1 MLKNTRLTTIL
12 TLSGLFLFL
21 VFLTSSLLSVIYL
34 NRSAKS
40 LNDLNYEVSATLGVA
55 DTTNWMRA
63 ARTTL
68 LAAVPYADGS
78 NPEAFNAALTQ
89 ARFYYDGGLRFMQ
102 AYQAAPKLAGEAE
115 LAQELAA
122 RYNDYTEQGVGAL
135 FTALQ
140 KKDVHAFLTLAG
152 TKVVALDEAY
162 RVPLDKVIAIHKQS
176 SVNITR
182 QADINTYIAYT
193 AAGVSVILFILA
205 SVVVAVVLKNV
216 LIKPLR
222 RAGEVTAAIG
232 AGDLTSVIVH
242 TRNDEIGRLLQGLES
257 MQLGLKT
264 MVSEIVSGVSEV
276 ARVTSQISD
285 GNHSLSSRT
294 EQQAAALEQ
303 TAASMEEL
311 SSTVALNAGN
321 ASVASNAA
329 LEASETASD
338 CGAAMQ
344 EVVRTMADIKS
355 SAIAISEITSVIN
368 SIAFQTNIL
377 ALNAAVEAAR
387 AGEQGRGFAVVAN
400 EVRTLAQR
408 STQSAREIE
417 KLIAE
422 SSSNV
427 ETGEQKVAQV
437 SLTTEKIIRDVSGV
451 TSLLGE
457 IAAASSEQSKGINQI
472 GVAVTEMDSV
482 TQQNA
487 TLVQSSAAATDILEE
502 QVQSL
507 SAITRR
513 FKLQAGA
520 EVTGLRASALPSV
533 QAKANVSGGAWVSFS

>member
-12 TLSGLFLFL
+12 TLSGLFLFF
-21 VFLTSSLLSVIYL
+21 VFLASSLLSVIYL
-34 NRSAKS
+34 NRSAES
-40 LNDLNYEVSATLGVA
+40 LKNLNHEVSATLGVA
-55 DTTNWMRA
+55 DTTNWIRA

-78 NPEAFNAALTQ
+78 NPEAFNAALAQ

-102 AYQAAPKLAGEAE
+102 AYQAAPKMAGEAE
-115 LAQELAA
+115 LSRKLAA

-140 KKDVHAFLTLAG
+140 KRDVPAFLMLAG

-176 SVNITR
+176 AVNITQ
-182 QADINTYIAYT
+182 QADTDTHIAYV

-205 SVVVAVVLKNV
+205 SVIVAVVLKNV

-232 AGDLTSVIVH
+232 AGDLTSEFH
-242 TRNDEIGRLLQGLES
+242 NLRNDEMGRLLQGLEN

-264 MVSEIVSGVSEV
+264 MVSEIVNGVSEV
-276 ARVTSQISD
+276 ARVTTQISD

-294 EQQAAALEQ
+294 EQQAAALEE

-311 SSTVALNAGN
+311 SSTVSLNAGN
-321 ASVASNAA
+321 ASVASDAA
-329 LEASETASD
+329 SAASGTASE
-338 CGAAMQ
+338 CGAAMR
-344 EVVRTMADIKS
+344 EVVRTMADIKT
-355 SAIAISEITSVIN
+355 SAMAISEITSVIN

-387 AGEQGRGFAVVAN
+387 AGDQGRGFAVVAN

-422 SSSNV
+422 SNLNV
-427 ETGEQKVAQV
+427 GLGEQKVAQV
-437 SLTTEKIIRDVSGV
+437 SLTTEKIISDVTGV

-472 GVAVTEMDSV
+472 GTAVTEMDSV

-487 TLVQSSAAATDILEE
+487 TLVQASAAATGVLEE
-502 QVQSL
+502 QVKSL
-507 SAITRR
+507 SAITSR
-513 FKLQAGA
+513 FRLQAGA
-520 EVTGLRASALPSV
+520 VVTDLRSPAIPSV
-533 QAKANVSGGAWVSFS
+533 QVKEKVSSDPWVSF

>member
-12 TLSGLFLFL
+12 TLSGLFLFF
-21 VFLTSSLLSVIYL
+21 VFLASSLLSVIYL
-34 NRSAKS
+34 NRSAES
-40 LNDLNYEVSATLGVA
+40 LKNLNHEVSATLGVA
-55 DTTNWMRA
+55 DTTNWIRA

-78 NPEAFNAALTQ
+78 NPEAFNAALAQ

-102 AYQAAPKLAGEAE
+102 AYQAAPKMAGEAE
-115 LAQELAA
+115 LSRELAA

-140 KKDVHAFLTLAG
+140 KRDVPAFLMLAG

-176 SVNITR
+176 AVNIT
-182 QADINTYIAYT
+182 QEADTDTHIAYA

-205 SVVVAVVLKNV
+205 SVTVAVVLKNV

-232 AGDLTSVIVH
+232 AGDLTSEFHNV
-242 TRNDEIGRLLQGLES
+242 RNDEMGRLLQGLEN

-264 MVSEIVSGVSEV
+264 MVSEIVNGVSEV
-276 ARVTSQISD
+276 ARVTTQISD

-294 EQQAAALEQ
+294 EQQAAALEE

-311 SSTVALNAGN
+311 SSTVSLNAGN
-321 ASVASNAA
+321 ASVASDAA
-329 LEASETASD
+329 SAASGTASE
-338 CGAAMQ
+338 CGAAMR
-344 EVVRTMADIKS
+344 EVVRTMADIKT
-355 SAIAISEITSVIN
+355 SAMAISEITSVIN

-387 AGEQGRGFAVVAN
+387 AGDQGRGFAVVAN

-422 SSSNV
+422 SNLNV
-427 ETGEQKVAQV
+427 DLGEQKVAQV
-437 SLTTEKIIRDVSGV
+437 SLTTEKIISDVSGV
-451 TSLLGE
+451 TTLLGE

-472 GVAVTEMDSV
+472 GTAVTEMDSV

-487 TLVQSSAAATDILEE
+487 TLVQASAAATGVLEE

-507 SAITRR
+507 SAITSR
-513 FKLQAGA
+513 FRLQAGA
-520 EVTGLRASALPSV
+520 VVTGLRSPAIPSAQLKEKLSSD
-533 QAKANVSGGAWVSFS
+533 QWVSFN